1 MADKRKFQRFEI
13 NVPVKIKILG
23 QGEEK
28 TELIETRNV
37 SAAGLLIT
45 SRTPIPEG
53 SQVEMEI
60 FLDFEKLVTS
70 ADPDGTLV
78 LSVTGR
84 VLRSGAEG
92 TAIRFNKDYE
102 FKIPAAAGPVPD

>member
-28 TELIETRNV
+28 TGIIETRNV

-45 SRTPIPEG
+45 SPTPIPEG

-60 FLDFEKLVTS
+60 FLDGEE
-70 ADPDGTLV
+70 AMHDP
-78 LSVTGR
+78 R
-84 VLRSGAEG
+84 RSHRGQ
-92 TAIRFNKDYE
+92 
-102 FKIPAAAGPVPD
+102 

>member
-1 MADKRKFQRFEI
+1 MVDKRKFERFEI
-13 NVPVKIKILG
+13 NVPVKIKIF
-23 QGEEK
+23 GEGKEK

-45 SRTPIPEG
+45 SLTPIPEG
-53 SQVEMEI
+53 SRVEMEI
-60 FLDFEKLVTS
+60 FLDFEKLVTA

-102 FKIPAAAGPVPD
+102 FMIPDKAGPVPD